1 MGEWLT
7 LQTDMSPYRC
17 DKEKVSDSLQQ
28 IDDKLKKFYDY
39 CEIHPRFKE
48 EMFSKQAQE
57 RRSRETAMA
66 FLGIEKPIT
75 LDPSSSFTKSEA
87 EQEVEKLKIRKLL
100 AYTDASQYMKDILHS
115 EAPYLDQSVCLRAHA
130 TMCQGEEDK
139 HLIVRYDRF
148 RDESDP
154 LIIVGQGYFNPVEGE
169 LVRPRMDLL
178 FNKYYGEWFKD
189 HPIVKGAKFLTEYYR
204 IQPHMDGNK
213 RMALLCMNFILQKD
227 GYADVRF
234 NSGSKEKLF
243 DALKTAV
250 LTHDVTDLVL
260 TIAEKE
266 NERSDQWLEE
276 LIDYRLRI
284 REEDEPDKVNLSFIP
299 QSEAMQKEAE
309 QKIKKAEEKKEQTE
323 NKDEEEPES
332 K

>member
-7 LQTDMSPYRC
+7 LQTDMSPYRY
-17 DKEKVSDSLQQ
+17 DKEKVAGSLKQ
-28 IDDKLKKFYDY
+28 IDDKLDKFYKY
-39 CEIHPRFKE
+39 CNIHPRFKE

-57 RRSRETAMA
+57 RRSRETAMS

-75 LDPSSSFTKSEA
+75 LDPTSSLTKSEA

-100 AYTDASQYMKDILHS
+100 AYADASQYMKNILHS
-115 EAPYLDQSVCLRAHA
+115 DAPYLDQSICLRAHA

-139 HLIVRYDRF
+139 HLIVRYERF
-148 RDESDP
+148 RNETDP

-178 FNKYYGEWFKD
+178 FQKFYGEWHND

-213 RMALLCMNFILQKD
+213 RMALLCMNFILQKG

-243 DALKTAV
+243 DSLKTAV
-250 LTHDVTDLVL
+250 LTHDVTDLVH

-266 NERSDQWLEE
+266 NERCDQWLDE
-276 LIDYRLRI
+276 LIDYRIRI
-284 REEDEPDKVNLSFIP
+284 REEEEPEKVVLSFVP
-299 QSEAMQKEAE
+299 
-309 QKIKKAEEKKEQTE
+309 QTE
-323 NKDEEEPES
+323 TMKKDEEEKKTKNIVEE
-332 K
+332 KQIEKEEDNDKK